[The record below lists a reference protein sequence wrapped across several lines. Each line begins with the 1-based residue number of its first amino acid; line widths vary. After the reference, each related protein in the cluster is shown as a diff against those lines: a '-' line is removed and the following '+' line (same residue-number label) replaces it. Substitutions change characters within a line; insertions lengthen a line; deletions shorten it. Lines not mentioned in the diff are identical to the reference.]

1 MSEFTESVNVLDKA
15 MLDKIRFSFSS
26 QKNPNCILLL
36 AYYYS
41 LQLSNHMLLHEYCT
55 LFVSLM
61 LIHSMYADGF

>member
-36 AYYYS
+36 SY
-41 LQLSNHMLLHEYCT
+41 
-55 LFVSLM
+55 
-61 LIHSMYADGF
+61 